1 MVEEKKEVAPKP
13 EDKKPAAPKGEE
25 DVQVEVDCFEEFESA
40 VGMKVT
46 LEDENR
52 DLWQAEWDDEDVDE
66 DFHVRLREELQAE
79 R

>member
-1 MVEEKKEVAPKP
+1 MVEEKKEVAPKQ
-13 EDKKPAAPKGEE
+13 EDKKPAAPQEE

-66 DFHVRLREELQAE
+66 DFHVRLRDELQAK